1 MANKTK
7 YSGYFSGCL
16 GLLIIGMI
24 NTLILFLVIKLF
36 FDIDLTTFL
45 NYLKNVSIVNW
56 LLNMARGVLFLLVC
70 LVFYIVYEI
79 IAFIVKIFTRNDK

>member
-7 YSGYFSGCL
+7 HSGYFSGCL

-45 NYLKNVSIVNW
+45 NYLKNVSANLKIKNGRHESVYH
-56 LLNMARGVLFLLVC
+56 FLSLHA
-70 LVFYIVYEI
+70 LQ
-79 IAFIVKIFTRNDK
+79 